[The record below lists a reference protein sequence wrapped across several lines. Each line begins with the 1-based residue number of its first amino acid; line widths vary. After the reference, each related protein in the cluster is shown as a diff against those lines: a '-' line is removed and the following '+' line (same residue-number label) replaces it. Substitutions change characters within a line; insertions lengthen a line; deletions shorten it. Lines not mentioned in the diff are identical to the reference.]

1 MPEAQS
7 IWAMI
12 RGGPGDETAAP
23 AKITRDPHALRRPA
37 PGLWP
42 LASAAF
48 GHRDRLGILRVQGTL
63 VTLVLVHVV
72 LHNNNTAVLK
82 EPPA

>member
-23 AKITRDPHALRRPA
+23 AKITCDPHALRRPA

-48 GHRDRLGILRVQGTL
+48 GHGDRLDILRVQGAL
-63 VTLVLVHVV
+63 VIHVV
-72 LHNNNTAVLK
+72 LHDNNINTAILK
-82 EPPA
+82 ESPG